1 MERRNILSAE
11 KQAFFSHPEKLF
23 TAFLDQYRSATLG
36 SLVKGI
42 VHNLNGSLQILS
54 LHMELLQRALL
65 QEGGK
70 SAPLIQE
77 KVAQSLDQM
86 DKLRTMIE
94 VLTQS
99 AIREEQETPEW
110 IHLNQLLEEELAL
123 LRHNLFFKHQIKV
136 IQSFAVSLPKLK
148 GYDSGIRQG
157 LLNVIQNAVES
168 MEKSPGKVLEI
179 KTVSHR
185 EQVEVIIRD
194 TGCGIPEEIRPY
206 LFKPFFTNK
215 GAKHHGLGLFFADV
229 LLSPYGASFS
239 YQSREGETLFSVI
252 FPLGPVGH

>member
-1 MERRNILSAE
+1 MEKEGILSAE
-11 KQAFFSHPEKLF
+11 NQAFFSQPEKLMA
-23 TAFLDQYRSATLG
+23 AFLDQHRCATLG

-70 SAPLIQE
+70 SALAQE
-77 KVAQSLDQM
+77 KVTQSLDQM
-86 DKLRTMIE
+86 DKLRALIE
-94 VLTQS
+94 TLMQRGM
-99 AIREEQETPEW
+99 REEQEAPKP
-110 IHLNQLLEEELAL
+110 IQLNQLLEEELAL

-136 IQSFAVSLPKLK
+136 IKSFAVSLPKLK
-148 GYDSGIRQG
+148 GYDANIRQA

-168 MEKSPGKVLEI
+168 MEMSPGKELEI

-185 EQVEVIIRD
+185 EQMEVMIRD
-194 TGCGIPEEIRPY
+194 TGCGISEESRPN

-215 GAKHHGLGLFFADV
+215 GGRHHGLGLFFADV
-229 LLSPYGASFS
+229 LLKPYRASFS
-239 YQSREGETLFSVI
+239 YHSREGETLFSVF
-252 FPLGPVGH
+252 FPMGEFRP